1 MTCPQFIHHTFLT
14 RIFLL
19 GFKKYDSIFILME
32 EESQGKLNTYGNAI
46 NKILSNIFLL
56 GTELNRHQNVGVAQ
70 VHSGNF
76 DYRVGVK
83 YVS

>member
-1 MTCPQFIHHTFLT
+1 
-14 RIFLL
+14 
-19 GFKKYDSIFILME
+19 ME
-32 EESQGKLNTYGNAI
+32 EESQEKLNTYGNAI
-46 NKILSNIFLL
+46 NKILSSIFLL

-76 DYRVGVK
+76 DYRAGVK

>member
-1 MTCPQFIHHTFLT
+1 
-14 RIFLL
+14 
-19 GFKKYDSIFILME
+19 ME
-32 EESQGKLNTYGNAI
+32 EESQEKLNTYGNAI
-46 NKILSNIFLL
+46 NRKLSNVFLL

-70 VHSGNF
+70 VPSGNF

>member
-1 MTCPQFIHHTFLT
+1 MTCPQFIHHTFHT

-19 GFKKYDSIFILME
+19 DFKKYDPIFILME
-32 EESQGKLNTYGNAI
+32 EESQEKLNTYGNAI

-70 VHSGNF
+70 VSRGNF
-76 DYRVGVK
+76 DYRVGVQ